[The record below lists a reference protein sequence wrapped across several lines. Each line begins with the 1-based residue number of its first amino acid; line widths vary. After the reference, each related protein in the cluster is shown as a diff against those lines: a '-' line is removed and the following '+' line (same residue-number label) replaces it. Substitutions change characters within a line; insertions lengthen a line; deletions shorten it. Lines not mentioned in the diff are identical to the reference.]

1 VPPTTQ
7 GHTLTH
13 LTPTSSAPA
22 STHVAHAYTE
32 HAGVG
37 VPHVAHVDR
46 VRPEHTETRL
56 DHVAR
61 ANTEHA
67 GADVTYVANA
77 HRVRAADAGATF
89 HLADSGLGV

>member
-1 VPPTTQ
+1 VPPTTE

-13 LTPTSSAPA
+13 LTPTAHV
-22 STHVAHAYTE
+22 STHVAHACTE

-46 VRPEHTETRL
+46 VRPETRL